1 MKKIVKIFSLAAVT
15 LILST
20 ATTVIDGSEIEELA
34 INATIPLA
42 DLKMSDING
51 EEISLGELK
60 GEKGLLVMFSCNT
73 CPFVIKSEERISE
86 ITKYAKEQGFGVVI
100 LNSNE
105 AKRDAEDSPEAMKEY
120 AQKQGFEISY
130 AIDKDSKLADA
141 FGATRTPQSFL
152 FDAKGLVYRGAID
165 DNVKEPENVKE
176 QYLKA
181 AIDAVVV
188 GEPIAVNSTKSVGCT
203 IKRVKAQ

>member
-60 GEKGLLVMFSCNT
+60 VEKGLLVMF
-73 CPFVIKSEERISE
+73 
-86 ITKYAKEQGFGVVI
+86 
-100 LNSNE
+100 
-105 AKRDAEDSPEAMKEY
+105 
-120 AQKQGFEISY
+120 
-130 AIDKDSKLADA
+130 
-141 FGATRTPQSFL
+141 
-152 FDAKGLVYRGAID
+152 
-165 DNVKEPENVKE
+165 
-176 QYLKA
+176 
-181 AIDAVVV
+181 
-188 GEPIAVNSTKSVGCT
+188 
-203 IKRVKAQ
+203 